1 MSQPPFFTGTR
12 LRSALLGTLSLLA
25 LSLAGC
31 APEDAA
37 PEDGVKVGLLLPF
50 TGTSSATSSN
60 FERAAMFAAS
70 NVNVSGGIHGKKLQ
84 LIAADTHSE
93 LERAEQSVEAL
104 LDQGIKVLIG
114 PESADIASAI
124 APRLAERGVVLL
136 SPLVGAAD
144 DLTVDC
150 ETPWFRL
157 APSARSLGEALA
169 KELDAHGIGRVAL
182 LYAGDSYN
190 QALRTAV
197 ASRFDRLGGAV
208 SLEIEVDP
216 DAQGYSSVVRQVLL
230 QDVDAIVLATSA
242 RTGALLVNEMDALSR
257 TQPTWFLSPLLKTDL
272 LVQNVA
278 PSALEGAIGVAPRI
292 YDTGQSFPVSFSSR
306 WDGDQP
312 LEGAYFYYDAVS
324 LVSFALEKH
333 AHHEGQNEGDE
344 LAEAIRDV
352 AATRGQA
359 FRWYE
364 LALGLER
371 LNDGAEV
378 NYTGLTGPMLLED
391 CGERQLGAT
400 TTWEVHSGKIRDVD
414 D

>member
-1 MSQPPFFTGTR
+1 MSRPLTFTR
-12 LRSALLGTLSLLA
+12 ILRSALLGA
-25 LSLAGC
+25 LSLGMLSC
-31 APEDAA
+31 APEDEA
-37 PEDGVKVGLLLPF
+37 PEDGIKVGLLLPF

-70 NVNVSGGIHGKKLQ
+70 NVNAAGGIEGKKLR

-93 LERAEQSVEAL
+93 LERAERSVEEL
-104 LDQGIKVLIG
+104 LDQDIEILIG
-114 PESADIASAI
+114 PESADIAAAI
-124 APRLAERGVVLL
+124 APRLAERGVVFL

-150 ETPWFRL
+150 TRPWFRL

-169 KELDAHGIGRVAL
+169 KELDARGIGRVAL

-190 QALRTAV
+190 QALRSAV
-197 ASRFDRLGGAV
+197 ASRFARLGGSV
-208 SLEIEVDP
+208 SLDVEVAP

-242 RTGALLVNEMDALSR
+242 RTGALIINEMDALAR
-257 TQPTWFLSPLLKTDL
+257 ARPKWFLSPLLKTEL

-292 YDTGQSFPVSFSSR
+292 YDKGESFPESFSSR
-306 WDGDQP
+306 WDGDEP

-324 LVSFALEKH
+324 LSAFALAKH
-333 AHHEGQNEGDE
+333 VHDAGEDDTD
-344 LAEAIRDV
+344 LSEAVLDV

-364 LALGLER
+364 LALGLRR
-371 LNDGAEV
+371 LESGAEV

-391 CGERQLGAT
+391 CGERRLGAT
-400 TTWEVHSGKIRDVD
+400 TTWEVRSGVIRDAD